1 MKKSMLPTTQL
12 IAAFGIILL
21 ASTVKGLT
29 GFGFALTSL
38 PLLTIFISPKVAVPI
53 ITICSVFLDGY
64 TFYKAR
70 KVVQYRVISPLVVSG
85 VIGMMFGTYFLV
97 SLNSGVLKLGI
108 GAVTL
113 LFAGASLFGF
123 KREIGN
129 VKLASIP
136 IGFLSGFL
144 GGAISISGPP
154 VALFFSN
161 QGVEKTVFR
170 ANLIAY
176 FFCLYLATVPAYFLS
191 GLITRELLVTSL
203 ILVPSIFIGANIGIG
218 LLTKVNDQVFR
229 KITMYL
235 VMITG
240 LMAVLSGLGLI

>member
-1 MKKSMLPTTQL
+1 MLATTQL
-12 IAAFGIILL
+12 FAALFIILL
-21 ASTVKGLT
+21 ASMVKGLT

-38 PLLTIFISPKVAVPI
+38 PLLTIFMSPKVAVPM

-64 TFYKAR
+64 TFYRAR
-70 KVVQYRVISPLVVSG
+70 KVVQYRVISPLIVSG
-85 VIGMMFGTYFLV
+85 VIGMIFGTYFLI
-97 SLNSGVLKLGI
+97 SLETGILKLGI

-113 LFAGASLFGF
+113 LFACASLLGL
-123 KREIGN
+123 KREIEN

-136 IGFLSGFL
+136 IGLLSGLL

-161 QGVEKTVFR
+161 QGVEKNVFR

-176 FFCLYLATVPAYFLS
+176 FFCLYLATVPVYILG
-191 GLITRELLVTSL
+191 GLITRELLVSSVVM
-203 ILVPSIFIGANIGIG
+203 VPPMFIGANIGMN
-218 LLTKVNDQVFR
+218 LLKKVSEQVFR
-229 KITMYL
+229 NITMFL

-240 LMAVLSGLGLI
+240 LLAILSSLEIM